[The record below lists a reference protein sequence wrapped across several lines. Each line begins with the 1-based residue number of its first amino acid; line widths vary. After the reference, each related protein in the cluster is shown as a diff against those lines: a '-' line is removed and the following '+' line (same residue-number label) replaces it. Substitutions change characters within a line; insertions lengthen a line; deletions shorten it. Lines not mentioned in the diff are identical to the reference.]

1 MILDDTLKGSRASM
15 ELLDVGDFLEYV
27 KNRFSDVLLP
37 VNTITKQ
44 GLLGKGYICGLFL
57 CFLYVYDLTIH
68 MLVILLCSLGA
79 FGVVH
84 KGEMTSPD
92 GSLTAV
98 AIKTIKCEICYLLSM
113 YMLNINNTYIA

>member
-1 MILDDTLKGSRASM
+1 MILDDTLKGSRTSM
-15 ELLDVGDFLEYV
+15 EPLDVEGFLEYV

-44 GLLGKGYICGLFL
+44 GLLGKGYICRLFL

-92 GSLTAV
+92 GRLTAV
-98 AIKTIKCEICYLLSM
+98 AIKTIKCEICHLLST
-113 YMLNINNTYIA
+113 YMPHINNTYVA